1 MEISLLPHDHGNAKK
16 AALLR
21 RELLRGGDFGTAAEL
36 FRLLADGSRLRIFW
50 LLCHREKCVSEIASL
65 MDMSNPAVSHH
76 LRQLKG
82 AGLIEGKREG
92 KEVYYKAAGTETAR
106 ELHEIIEQVMS
117 ITCPD
122 FEHE

>member
-1 MEISLLPHDHGNAKK
+1 MKEQLSRI
-16 AALLR
+16 R
-21 RELLRGGDFGTAAEL
+21 DFQTV
-36 FRLLADGSRLRIFW
+36 ADVFKQLNDTTRLRIFW
-50 LLCHREKCVSEIASL
+50 LLCHREKCVSEIAQL

-82 AGLIEGKREG
+82 AGLITGRREG
-92 KEVYYKAAGTETAR
+92 KEVFYKAAETETAR

-122 FEHE
+122 FGHE

>member
-1 MEISLLPHDHGNAKK
+1 MKEQLSRI
-16 AALLR
+16 R
-21 RELLRGGDFGTAAEL
+21 DFETV
-36 FRLLADGSRLRIFW
+36 ADVFKQLSDTTRLRIFW

>member
-1 MEISLLPHDHGNAKK
+1 
-16 AALLR
+16 
-21 RELLRGGDFGTAAEL
+21 
-36 FRLLADGSRLRIFW
+36 
-50 LLCHREKCVSEIASL
+50 

-82 AGLIEGKREG
+82 AGLIAGKREG
-92 KEVYYKAAGTETAR
+92 KEVYYKAAETETAR